1 MMDLS
6 FVLVLLVVMLLCLVD
21 NLVIVLM
28 IKIYIWSGNFEGYFI
43 FFIIYG
49 DLIGWEVIIIFNVL
63 VIDI

>member
-1 MMDLS
+1 MDLN
-6 FVLVLLVVMLLCLVD
+6 FVLVLLVIMLLCLVD

-63 VIDI
+63 VINI

>member
-1 MMDLS
+1 MDLN
-6 FVLVLLVVMLLCLVD
+6 FVLVLLVIMLLCLVD